1 MQTEPTTLLYTPVR
15 CTISAPF
22 VHNSRLCSYI
32 MVRCSLVFITVILLL
47 LVPASGLAASGL
59 AASGL
64 AASGVPRDPTAAPK
78 AGFSAACRA
87 HKSIGKMART
97 AEVVVEAEVVEVTPP
112 RDNIYA
118 VTLQVRNA
126 F

>member
-15 CTISAPF
+15 CTISTPF

-47 LVPASGLAASGL
+47 LVPASGLAASG
-59 AASGL
+59 
-64 AASGVPRDPTAAPK
+64 VPRDTAAPK

-118 VTLQVRNA
+118 VTLQVRND